1 MAFHLALA
9 SSQSLQIISELD
21 TSIAS
26 VGDQVVW
33 SIRLNN
39 IEENLSLEF
48 PKLEVKSDSISII
61 SQTNI
66 LDKNLIIGQ
75 SFKLSFWET
84 GNFLTPFY
92 YVRVIDDTNND
103 EFNFESERRSIKVL
117 SVLEGNN
124 IDNMR
129 PLKGPVPVDSI
140 FPIVLFAKIIIML
153 FIISLIIFIWTNRKS
168 STQIISSG
176 DNHISPYEFAN
187 NRLLYLDTNGFSKEF
202 YSELSHIT
210 RQFVEKSC
218 YIRALEMTTEEI
230 SENENIFNMND
241 NIFSEWVNLLQKADL
256 IKFAKKSTPISEMEN
271 DKSVAF
277 NIINNAID

>member
-1 MAFHLALA
+1 M
-9 SSQSLQIISELD
+9 QIISELD

-39 IEENLSLEF
+39 IEKNLSLEF

-61 SQTNI
+61 SQSNI
-66 LDKNLIIGQ
+66 LDNNLIVGQ
-75 SFKLSFWET
+75 SFKLSFWEI

-92 YVRVIDDTNND
+92 YVKVVNDTNKD
-103 EFNFESERRSIKVL
+103 EFNFEPQRRSIKVL
-117 SVLEGNN
+117 SVLEENSKN
-124 IDNMR
+124 DVR

-140 FPIVLFAKIIIML
+140 FSMALFIKIILML
-153 FIISLIIFIWTNRKS
+153 FFISLMIFIWTKRES
-168 STQIISSG
+168 STKIMSNVKNQ
-176 DNHISPYEFAN
+176 ISPHEIAK
-187 NRLLYLDTNGFSKEF
+187 NRLLHLDTNGFSKDF

-210 RQFVEKSC
+210 RQFVEKSF

-230 SENENIFNMND
+230 SGNENIFNMND
-241 NIFSEWVNLLQKADL
+241 DIFSEWVNLLQKADL

-277 NIINNAID
+277 NIINNGLN

>member
-1 MAFHLALA
+1 M
-9 SSQSLQIISELD
+9 QIISELD

-39 IEENLSLEF
+39 IEKNLSLEF

-61 SQTNI
+61 TQSNI
-66 LDKNLIIGQ
+66 LDNNLIIGQ

-92 YVRVIDDTNND
+92 HVKVVND
-103 EFNFESERRSIKVL
+103 KNKDEIIFEPERRSIKVL
-117 SVLEGNN
+117 SVLEEKSTN
-124 IDNMR
+124 DVR

-140 FPIVLFAKIIIML
+140 FPMVLFVKIILML
-153 FIISLIIFIWTNRKS
+153 FFISLMIFIWTKRES
-168 STQIISSG
+168 STKIMSNVKNQ
-176 DNHISPYEFAN
+176 ISPHELAK
-187 NRLLYLDTNGFSKEF
+187 NRLFHLDANGFSKEF

-241 NIFSEWVNLLQKADL
+241 DIFSEWVGLLQKADI
-256 IKFAKKSTPISEMEN
+256 IKFAKKSTPISEMKN
-271 DKSVAF
+271 DKIVAF
-277 NIINNAID
+277 SIINNALNQKNKTP

>member
-1 MAFHLALA
+1 M
-9 SSQSLQIISELD
+9 QIISELD

-39 IEENLSLEF
+39 IEKNLSLEF

-61 SQTNI
+61 SQSKI
-66 LDKNLIIGQ
+66 LDNNLIIGQ

-92 YVRVIDDTNND
+92 YVKVVNDTNKD
-103 EFNFESERRSIKVL
+103 EYNFEPERRSIEVL
-117 SVLEGNN
+117 SVLEENN
-124 IDNMR
+124 TNDVR
-129 PLKGPVPVDSI
+129 PLKGPVPVDRL
-140 FPIVLFAKIIIML
+140 FPMDLFIKIILML
-153 FIISLIIFIWTNRKS
+153 FFISLMIFIWTKRKS

-176 DNHISPYEFAN
+176 KNQISPHELAK
-187 NRLLYLDTNGFSKEF
+187 NRLLHLDTNGFSKEF

-230 SENENIFNMND
+230 SENENIFNIND
-241 NIFSEWVNLLQKADL
+241 DIFSEWINLLHKADV

-271 DKSVAF
+271 DKSVAL
-277 NIINNAID
+277 NIINNALN